1 MTTFAE
7 ATQATTGLR
16 DFQRDTVDWVF
27 SRLYTDADRTRR
39 FLIADEVGLGK
50 TLVAK
55 GIIARAVERLRAERE
70 RAGVVYVCSNGA
82 IAQQNIRRLALAGDN
97 VSCVASRLT
106 LLARDVHNLR
116 GNDVN
121 FVSFTPSTTFDLGD
135 SLGRV
140 DERALL
146 HQLLS

>member
-27 SRLYTDADRTRR
+27 SRLHPDAERTRR